1 MRLALLTVF
10 LLVLASPLMAADIWV
25 PDDYG
30 TIQEAIS
37 AASAGDLIIVRAGT
51 YAESIALKDSVDI
64 TTNPQAVSNAIIDG
78 NQSARTVVAN
88 GVTATLTS
96 LTITNGWSPSNGG
109 GIWIAN
115 DADITID
122 GCTIVSNV
130 AVGQGG
136 GIAIQGS
143 RATITGSDI
152 QINTAAGGGGIFIS
166 STGPGEV
173 SIVDS
178 VVRGNTIT
186 TGSTASGGGLLAQN
200 AVFSTSGTSYHS
212 NVVEGSGGGIALD
225 ASTIEM
231 TFCSVTTNTAGEEA
245 GGIHF
250 HNGSDGTVVNST
262 ISGNSAPFGGGL
274 RFTNASSAS
283 LTRTIIS
290 HSQAGAGMSCGLGA
304 EPTYTCCLMWGNAGG
319 DSWCGTDGGQNAT
332 ADPQFCIEDP
342 SFEDRNLTIQSDS
355 PAAPANSACGELIGR
370 EGVGCGINPVEA
382 ASWGSIKATY
392 R

>member
-1 MRLALLTVF
+1 MRLALLTVS
-10 LLVLASPLMAADIWV
+10 LLVLASPLQAEDIWV
-25 PDDYG
+25 PDDHD
-30 TIQEAIS
+30 TIQEAID

-51 YAESIALKDSVDI
+51 YTERIALKDSVDVMR
-64 TTNPQAVSNAIIDG
+64 NVEASQAVIING
-78 NQSARTVVAN
+78 NQLGRVVVAD
-88 GVTATLTS
+88 GVTATLTD
-96 LTITNGWSPSNGG
+96 LQITNGSSPGNGA

-115 DADITID
+115 GANVTLD
-122 GCTIVSNV
+122 GCAINSNV
-130 AVGQGG
+130 ALGQGG
-136 GIAIQGS
+136 GVAIQGS
-143 RATITGSDI
+143 SVTIIDCDI
-152 QINTAAGGGGIFIS
+152 QGNSAVGGGGIFIS
-166 STGPGEV
+166 GTTAGEV
-173 SIVDS
+173 SIDDS
-178 VVRGNTIT
+178 VVRGNSTP
-186 TGSTASGGGLLAQN
+186 TGSTGSGGGLLAQN
-200 AVFSTSGTSYHS
+200 AVFSTTATTYHS
-212 NVVEGSGGGIALD
+212 NLVEGSGGGIALD
-225 ASTIEM
+225 GSTIDM
-231 TFCSVTTNTAGEEA
+231 TFCTVSTNSAGEEG

-250 HNGSDGTVVNST
+250 HNGSDGAVVNST
-262 ISGNSAPFGGGL
+262 ISGNSAPFGGAL
-274 RFTNASSAS
+274 RFTNASSPS
-283 LTRTIIS
+283 VTKTIIS